1 MLIGKAPGDPK
12 PVVTRAGD
20 RVVRRSL
27 DFHEAVGR
35 RLAAAPPVATASA
48 LIILGRRPRTRARSR
63 SAGVAGPPPGRRDE
77 RLRERPF
84 LVGAGGS
91 DSV

>member
-1 MLIGKAPGDPK
+1 MARGTSTEPPEAAPQNSPVWRAGAQPLMLIGKAPGDPK

-35 RLAAAPPVATASA
+35 RLAAAPPVATA
-48 LIILGRRPRTRARSR
+48 RR
-63 SAGVAGPPPGRRDE
+63 
-77 RLRERPF
+77 
-84 LVGAGGS
+84 
-91 DSV
+91 